1 MQKKNKI
8 KKSNERNAKT
18 REKEN
23 IEVSENTLVTIKVE
37 SECTAK
43 FP

>member
-23 IEVSENTLVTIKVE
+23 IEVSENTLVTIAID
-37 SECTAK
+37 SQYTAK